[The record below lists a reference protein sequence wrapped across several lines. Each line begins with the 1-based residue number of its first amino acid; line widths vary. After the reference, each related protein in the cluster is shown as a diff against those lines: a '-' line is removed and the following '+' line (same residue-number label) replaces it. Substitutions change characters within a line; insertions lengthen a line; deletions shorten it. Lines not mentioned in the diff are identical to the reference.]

1 MIALRQRP
9 AMNSRLFPLVA
20 LGALSLHLSAADS
33 RTLTYEAETVSGP
46 ASAWLVNKTSPDHW
60 NLWSTDVDAEKKWS
74 GGKVLQSPPVMTDR
88 TSPEEGAPP
97 LHTHITGIPNGRY
110 DVTVKMSR
118 TLAVSRDGGKSW
130 ERLTNGDLGEVEI
143 TDGTYD
149 LWVDDRFAHTMGP
162 GPSYYDNIQFSA
174 IMPVAPKPRVEG
186 FAKER
191 VREKLDRGLVALR
204 RSATTVRL
212 SWRLLADDPADVAFH
227 LLRTDGNGH
236 PQRITTKPIA
246 ATCDF
251 TDLAAPS
258 GAATYAVVAVVRGVE
273 SPASRP
279 VAVLAGD
286 EMQSF
291 VSIALDPGTTVQ
303 KVGIGDLDGDGRYD
317 YVLKT
322 PNQNIDPYAAYWKK
336 SPGTYQLEART
347 ADGRRLWTK
356 DLGWSIEQGIW
367 YSPYIVFDLDGDGK
381 AEVIAKT
388 GEGDPR
394 DADGRVQSGPEW
406 VTVFDG
412 ATGRELARAPWP
424 SRTVGGETIEY
435 NYASRNQLGV
445 AYLDGRTPCLIVE
458 RGTYTTIQVHAFQ
471 FHDGKLSPLWQWN
484 GLQESR
490 PKRWRGQGAH
500 TLQAHDMDGDGRDEV
515 VVGSAVI
522 DDNGVGLWT
531 TGLGHPDHCY
541 VGKILPDRP
550 GLQIFYG
557 METAQQKANGMCVVD
572 AATGKILWGL
582 EGATRH
588 IHGTGFCADVDARHP
603 GLELYGCDTD
613 AAKRFE
619 RGWLLDAQGAVITA
633 TNKLTEHRPVYW
645 DADPQ
650 AEMITR
656 RRISDFGSEVV
667 LQEVAGAVVLVADVL
682 GDWREEVFTT
692 LPGELRIY
700 TTPISATDRRVCLMQ
715 DPVYRNT
722 VAAAAQGYFYNAMLS
737 YIPARK

>member
-1 MIALRQRP
+1 MPRQRP
-9 AMNSRLFPLVA
+9 AMNSRLFPLLA
-20 LGALSLHLSAADS
+20 LGALSLHLSAADN
-33 RTLTYEAETVSGP
+33 RTLIFEAEVVSGP

-60 NLWSTDVDAEKKWS
+60 NLWSNDVDAEKKWS
-74 GGKVLQSPPVMTDR
+74 GGTVLQSPPVMTDR
-88 TSPEEGAPP
+88 ASPEEGAPP

-149 LWVDDRFAHTMGP
+149 FWVDDRFSHAMGP
-162 GPSYYDNIQFSA
+162 GTGYYDTIQFSA

-204 RSATTVRL
+204 RSATAVRL
-212 SWRLLADDPADVAFH
+212 SWRLLADDPPDIAFH
-227 LLRTDGNGH
+227 LLRTDGSGR

-258 GAATYAVVAVVRGVE
+258 GAATYVVVAVVRGVE

-279 VAVLAGD
+279 VSVPAGD
-286 EMQSF
+286 GQQSF

-303 KVGIGDLDGDGRYD
+303 KVGVGDLDGDGRYD

-412 ATGRELARAPWP
+412 PPAANSPAHPGPHARSVARP
-424 SRTVGGETIEY
+424 SSTTMPAETSS
-435 NYASRNQLGV
+435 ASRIST
-445 AYLDGRTPCLIVE
+445 AGR
-458 RGTYTTIQVHAFQ
+458 
-471 FHDGKLSPLWQWN
+471 
-484 GLQESR
+484 
-490 PKRWRGQGAH
+490 
-500 TLQAHDMDGDGRDEV
+500 
-515 VVGSAVI
+515 
-522 DDNGVGLWT
+522 
-531 TGLGHPDHCY
+531 
-541 VGKILPDRP
+541 
-550 GLQIFYG
+550 
-557 METAQQKANGMCVVD
+557 
-572 AATGKILWGL
+572 
-582 EGATRH
+582 
-588 IHGTGFCADVDARHP
+588 
-603 GLELYGCDTD
+603 
-613 AAKRFE
+613 
-619 RGWLLDAQGAVITA
+619 
-633 TNKLTEHRPVYW
+633 
-645 DADPQ
+645 
-650 AEMITR
+650 
-656 RRISDFGSEVV
+656 
-667 LQEVAGAVVLVADVL
+667 
-682 GDWREEVFTT
+682 
-692 LPGELRIY
+692 
-700 TTPISATDRRVCLMQ
+700 
-715 DPVYRNT
+715 
-722 VAAAAQGYFYNAMLS
+722 
-737 YIPARK
+737 PA